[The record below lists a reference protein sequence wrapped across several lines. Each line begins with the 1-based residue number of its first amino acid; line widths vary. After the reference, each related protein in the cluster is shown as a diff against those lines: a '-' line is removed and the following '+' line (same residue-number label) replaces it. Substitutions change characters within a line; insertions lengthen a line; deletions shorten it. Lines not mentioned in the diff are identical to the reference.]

1 MPDMAIVVSALVFF
15 GTMLLLLAGFQYLKY
30 RWEHA
35 KLVEKVKTGGLASR
49 VGDYV
54 PEAPETGSP
63 MKNLFLK
70 TSIWAG
76 GLTRPKENG
85 SEASALR
92 SLFLKAGIR
101 HPSAA
106 AVFWGAKV
114 LFAVALPFLSF
125 FVQAFAESGFLRF
138 QVLLIMGVLALL
150 GFYLPDFYLMLRIRL
165 RKEKIVKGFPD
176 ALDLLVVCVEAG
188 MGLDAAINRVAE
200 EIQLSSQVISD
211 EFKILNLELRAGKS
225 RIDALR
231 NLGIRT
237 DVEDVR
243 SFATLLIQTD
253 RFGTS
258 VAQAL
263 RVHSD
268 SMRTRRYQ
276 KAEELA
282 AKLPV
287 KMMFP
292 LIFFIFPAIF
302 VIVVGPAAI
311 QIYQS
316 IIAR

>member
-1 MPDMAIVVSALVFF
+1 MPDMAIVVSTLVFF
-15 GTMLLLLAGFQYLKY
+15 GTLLFLLGGFYYLKY
-30 RWEHA
+30 RREHA
-35 KLVEKVKTGGLASR
+35 GLVEKVKTGGLASR
-49 VGDYV
+49 VGDYA

-63 MKNLFLK
+63 AKNFFLK

-76 GLTRPKENG
+76 DLARPKENG
-85 SEASALR
+85 SDASALR

-101 HPSAA
+101 HHSAA

-114 LFAVALPFLSF
+114 LFAVALPSLAF
-125 FVQAFAESGFLRF
+125 FAQVFAERGFFRF
-138 QVLLIMGVLALL
+138 QVLLIMAVFALI
-150 GFYLPDFYLMLRIRL
+150 GFYLPDIFMQLKIRL

-188 MGLDAAINRVAE
+188 MGLDAAITRVAE
-200 EIQLSSQVISD
+200 EIRLSSQVISD

-231 NLGIRT
+231 NLGTRT
-237 DVEDVR
+237 DVEEVR
-243 SFATLLIQTD
+243 SFATLLVQTD

-258 VAQAL
+258 VSQAL

-287 KMMFP
+287 KLMFP